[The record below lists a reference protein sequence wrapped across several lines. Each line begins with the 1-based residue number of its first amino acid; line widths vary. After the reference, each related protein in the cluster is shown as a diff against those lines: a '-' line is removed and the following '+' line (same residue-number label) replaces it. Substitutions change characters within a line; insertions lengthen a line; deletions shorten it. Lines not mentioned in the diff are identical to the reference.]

1 MAKRKVVTPPGR
13 ATKASKKPKTPSK
26 KPESPGATN
35 PGVAQKTSADVHV
48 PDTPLTTIP
57 RTETHQ
63 KGEEHSQTP
72 TQNGGSYIDVT
83 DVEHDIFYPYP
94 TPSTGRRRPGG
105 LRFSQR
111 EEIPDSTAELDSDLD
126 PSPEPR
132 IKCRRRLRAIGDEDL
147 PDIAASDG
155 LSPPV
160 VPKFTQELE
169 LDALGLPRSTNPSAH
184 QVFTPPCATL
194 LI

>member
-1 MAKRKVVTPPGR
+1 MAKRKVVAPP
-13 ATKASKKPKTPSK
+13 TKASKKPKTPSK
-26 KPESPGATN
+26 KLESPAATS
-35 PGVAQKTSADVHV
+35 PGVAQKTSLADVHV
-48 PDTPLTTIP
+48 PDTPSTTAP
-57 RTETHQ
+57 RAETHQ

-111 EEIPDSTAELDSDLD
+111 EEIADSTAELDSEID

-132 IKCRRRLRAIGDEDL
+132 IKCRRRLRIVDSEDL

-160 VPKFTQELE
+160 VPKLTQELE